1 VLERQGAVGE
11 SDARRVRVLALLA
24 AVTVL
29 GCGFSRAAGAPAWSA
44 SEGVRTLPLT
54 VSGAAGIAG
63 FTAIGPGQSGVA
75 FTNELRGDLSLTNAV
90 AHNGAGVAVGD
101 VDGDGWVDLYFCN
114 LQGPP
119 ANPDAVGAQVRLRY
133 RGGQAGPVRGI
144 QAGSGYW
151 SQDSAAQVLG
161 FAGSPESLWIRW
173 PGGREQVV
181 PLSADQREVDVI
193 FEYESQ

>member
-1 VLERQGAVGE
+1 
-11 SDARRVRVLALLA
+11 
-24 AVTVL
+24 
-29 GCGFSRAAGAPAWSA
+29 
-44 SEGVRTLPLT
+44 
-54 VSGAAGIAG
+54 
-63 FTAIGPGQSGVA
+63 
-75 FTNELRGDLSLTNAV
+75 
-90 AHNGAGVAVGD
+90 